1 MTTLATTIGL
11 PGLIAALAVLS
22 VVALVAGKVI
32 DGRTGPTLAVLL
44 VGIPA
49 ALGAGTIHG
58 WLITTSADIRWL
70 FAGVLTLAFAGVAGF
85 LSTAIYLSVQNNRP
99 DDTNDIQIDMHEAAD
114 AHHRIA
120 A

>member
-1 MTTLATTIGL
+1 MTILATTIGL

-32 DGRTGPTLAVLL
+32 DGRIGPTLTVLL

-58 WLITTSADIRWL
+58 WLITSGADIRWL
-70 FAGVLTLAFAGVAGF
+70 FAGVFTLAFAGVAGF
-85 LSTAIYLSVQNNRP
+85 LTVAIYLSIQNNRP
-99 DDTNDIQIDMHEAAD
+99 DDTNPIEIDGAAD

>member
-11 PGLIAALAVLS
+11 LPGLITTLAVLS

-32 DGRTGPTLAVLL
+32 DGRYGPTLAVLL

-58 WLITTSADIRWL
+58 WLITTGTDIRWL
-70 FAGVLTLAFAGVAGF
+70 FAGIFTLAFAGVAGF
-85 LSTAIYLSVQNNRP
+85 LTVAIYLSVLNNRP
-99 DDTNDIQIDMHEAAD
+99 DDTNPIEIHEPAD
-114 AHHRIA
+114 AHRIA